1 MYSTLMEV
9 YADGHIS
16 MLPSVFAGIRNKFL
30 ANIDLRIN
38 EQLTKE
44 TEMQGLLK
52 FKAGQRQPEDF
63 CAARLF
69 VSDAVSVKYWEELE
83 DDDRIVNVVRLTGA
97 MTRGGGDCSYGSI
110 EIRDRMMRAADIK
123 QTVAHVIYT
132 RTPGGMAS
140 TLRDFRMAINYCH
153 ERGQKVYMFCDG
165 DVASCGAFLS
175 AMCDATYANNPQ
187 DEFGSLGV
195 YRAFFS
201 LADGAEN
208 KITSEVYHECYAEA
222 SVDKNKCYRDAA
234 NDDDMQL
241 AQEEVNQCMMQLLA
255 DLKKDRPGVS
265 DAYLTGKMYPMAELK
280 NVFIDG
286 FMPLVEV
293 AQLALDEYERRQGAP
308 IPRKEPAVLPEGGK
322 SSDEEAQK
330 QTPKN
335 HKEMSKTYKELAA
348 FIGEQPMESDKDNN
362 LTLQEAQADALE
374 QHCGQVNAQ
383 LEQLSEENT
392 RLKNELAT
400 VESQADNLQAE
411 NKKLAEDLA
420 QKTEEN
426 RKSGDT
432 EGELKVQAEAYKLA
446 AEKSAQEL
454 ADAKAEVDELK
465 AYREKAENQL
475 KELSE
480 KAKSD
485 AQTIADLQ
493 DEVSALNRS
502 TGKEPEAG
510 SSPKNNGSGPQ
521 VPHLEAG
528 PVYDDTLSP
537 GENARRR
544 EQYLKELEK
553 RAYGNK
559 NS

>member
-9 YADGHIS
+9 YSDGHIS

-44 TEMQGLLK
+44 TEMQGMLK
-52 FKAGQRQPEDF
+52 FKAGQRQPEEF
-63 CAARLF
+63 IAARLF

-110 EIRDRMMRAADIK
+110 DIRDRLMRAADIK
-123 QTVAHVIYT
+123 QTVAHVIYI
-132 RTPGGMAS
+132 RTPGGMTS

-153 ERGQKVYMFCDG
+153 DHGQKVYMFCDG

-175 AMCDATYANNPQ
+175 AICDATYANNPQ

-195 YRAFFS
+195 YRSFFS

-222 SVDKNKCYRDAA
+222 SVDKNKWYREAA
-234 NDDDMQL
+234 NDDDMRMV
-241 AQEEVNQCMMQLLA
+241 QEDVNQCLMQLLA
-255 DLKKDRPGVS
+255 DLKKDRPGVP
-265 DAYLTGKMYPMAELK
+265 DTYLTGKMYPMSELK
-280 NVFIDG
+280 NIFIDG

-293 AQLALDEYERRQGAP
+293 AQLALDEYERRQGA
-308 IPRKEPAVLPEGGK
+308 ILPRKEPALLPENDR
-322 SSDEEAQK
+322 SSDNDSQK
-330 QTPKN
+330 QSIKN
-335 HKEMSKTYKELAA
+335 HNEMSKTYKELAA

-362 LTLQEAQADALE
+362 LTLQEEQADALE

-400 VESQADNLQAE
+400 VKSQANNLQAE
-411 NKKLAEDLA
+411 NKKLAEELA
-420 QKTEEN
+420 NKAEEN
-426 RKSGDT
+426 RRSGDT
-432 EGELKVQAEAYKLA
+432 KDELKAQAEAYKLA

-454 ADAKAEVDELK
+454 TDTKAEVDELK
-465 AYREKAENQL
+465 AYREKAESQL

-480 KAKSD
+480 KAQSD

-493 DEVSALNRS
+493 EEVSALNRS
-502 TGKEPEAG
+502 TGKEPEVG
-510 SSPKNNGSGPQ
+510 SSPQHNGSTPQ

-544 EQYLKELEK
+544 EEYLKELAK

-559 NS
+559 